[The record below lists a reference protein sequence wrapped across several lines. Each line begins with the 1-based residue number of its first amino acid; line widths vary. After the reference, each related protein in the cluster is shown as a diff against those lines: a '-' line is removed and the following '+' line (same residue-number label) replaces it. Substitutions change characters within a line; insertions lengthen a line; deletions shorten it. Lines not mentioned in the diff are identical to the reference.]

1 MRLRAEL
8 IEQGPA
14 TASQL
19 AARTGESSGA
29 TSYHLRQLAA
39 YGFVVE
45 DDRRGRGRERYWQAI
60 ERSASL
66 PAPNGAANGDRWS
79 SSAEPKQP
87 GNGRAADAAAATS
100 SKTSK
105 FGTGAD
111 EPWERC
117 EWFLDMTAEESEELS
132 RQFHELCLPYSYG
145 HRERP
150 EGARRVRVQFLLC
163 QESDA

>member
-8 IEQGPA
+8 IERGPA

-45 DDRRGRGRERYWQAI
+45 DDRRGRGRERYWQAV
-60 ERSASL
+60 ERSAALPSPNGTVNGEKWSL
-66 PAPNGAANGDRWS
+66 SPEPTRTGEYRAKAQAPNPQS
-79 SSAEPKQP
+79 STVEA
-87 GNGRAADAAAATS
+87 
-100 SKTSK
+100 
-105 FGTGAD
+105 GAD
-111 EPWERC
+111 EPFERC

-132 RQFHELCLPYSYG
+132 RRFHELCLPYSYG
-145 HRERP
+145 HRQRP
-150 EGARRVRVQFLLC
+150 DNAKRVRVQFLLC